1 MRSGQPYVV
10 GERGPELFIP
20 HTAGTLRNANDTRS
34 MGGGGIVIN
43 QSINLTTGVA
53 ATVREEVTRMM
64 PTISEVTKASVLEA
78 ASRGGRFQKGLMG
91 A

>member
-1 MRSGQPYVV
+1 MRRGQPFLV
-10 GERGPELFIP
+10 GERGPELFVP
-20 HTAGTLRNANDTRS
+20 HTAGTLRNGNDTRS
-34 MGGGGIVIN
+34 MGGAGIVIN

-53 ATVREEVTRMM
+53 ATVRSEVTKMM

-78 ASRGGRFQKGLMG
+78 ASRGGKFKRGLMG